1 MKRVGYCDVID
12 RYAMTNSTVTPLV
25 QPGAFSDLLTEVLRS
40 GARRLLA
47 HAVEAEV
54 SGFIDAHAGDRLDDG
69 RARIVR
75 HGHLPE
81 RDIQTGIGAVRIQ
94 QPRVRDRG
102 EDGSA
107 RIHFSPSI
115 LPKHARRTKSLDA
128 VLPILYLKGISSGS
142 FQDAL
147 SALLGPEAPNLSSD
161 TILRLRESW
170 NEELAH
176 WRARDLSARRYVY
189 IWADGIYFQARMED
203 QSQCMLVIIGATP
216 EGRKELLGFT
226 SGYRESAQ
234 SWAEL
239 LIDLKARGLAHPPL
253 LATGD
258 GALGFWSALGKVFPT
273 TRQQRCWVHKT
284 ANILN
289 DMPKAMQTK
298 VKVDLHNIWMA
309 ESRLEAEKALSL
321 FLRKYQAK
329 YPKAADRLTRDK
341 DELLAFY
348 DFPAEHWTHI
358 RTTNPIESTFAT
370 VRHRTKRSKGC
381 LSMKTMELMVFK
393 VIKEAEKTWLRLRGK
408 NQLPKLI
415 TGVKFRDG
423 IEQLNQNNQS
433 AA

>member
-1 MKRVGYCDVID
+1 
-12 RYAMTNSTVTPLV
+12 MTNSTVTPLV

-189 IWADGIYFQARMED
+189 IWADGIYFRARMED

-415 TGVKFRDG
+415 TGVKFSDG

>member
-1 MKRVGYCDVID
+1 
-12 RYAMTNSTVTPLV
+12 MTDSTVTPLV
-25 QPGAFSDLLTEVLRS
+25 QPGAFSDLLTDVLRN
-40 GARRLLA
+40 GAQRLLA
-47 HAVEAEV
+47 HAVESEV
-54 SGFIDAHAGDRLDDG
+54 SSFIEAHADERLDDG

-75 HGHLPE
+75 HGHLPA
-81 RDIQTGIGAVRIQ
+81 RDIQTGIGSVRVR
-94 QPRVRDRG
+94 QPRVRDRVA
-102 EDGSA
+102 DGSA

-128 VLPILYLKGISSGS
+128 VLPVLYLKGISAGS
-142 FQDAL
+142 LQDAL
-147 SALLGPEAPNLSSD
+147 SALLGPDAPNLSSD
-161 TILRLRESW
+161 TILRLRKSW
-170 NEELAH
+170 KEELQH
-176 WRARDLSARRYVY
+176 WRDRNLSTRRYVY

-216 EGRKELLGFT
+216 EGKKELVGFI

-239 LIDLKARGLAHPPL
+239 LIDLKARGLAEPPL
-253 LATGD
+253 LAIGD

-289 DMPKAMQTK
+289 DMPKALAAK
-298 VKVDLHNIWMA
+298 VKADLHNIWMA
-309 ESRLEAEKALSL
+309 ESRLDAEKALSV
-321 FLRKYQAK
+321 FREKYQAK
-329 YPKAADRLTRDK
+329 YPKAAKRLTRDE

-348 DFPAEHWTHI
+348 NFPAEHWVHI

-381 LSMKTMELMVFK
+381 LSMATMELMVFK
-393 VIKEAEKTWLRLRGK
+393 MIKEAEKTWLRLRGK

-415 TGVKFRDG
+415 TGVKFNDG
-423 IEQLNQNNQS
+423 VEQQNHHNQN

>member
-1 MKRVGYCDVID
+1 
-12 RYAMTNSTVTPLV
+12 MTNSTVTPLV

-40 GARRLLA
+40 GAQRLLA

-54 SGFIDAHAGDRLDDG
+54 SVFIDAHACERLDDG
-69 RARIVR
+69 RARMVR

-81 RDIQTGIGAVRIQ
+81 RDIQTGIGAVRVQ

-102 EDGSA
+102 EDSSA

-161 TILRLRESW
+161 TILRLRKSW
-170 NEELAH
+170 EEDLAH

-216 EGRKELLGFT
+216 EGRKELIGFT
-226 SGYRESAQ
+226 SGYRESTQ
-234 SWAEL
+234 SWSEL
-239 LIDLKARGLAHPPL
+239 LVDLKARGLAHPPL
-253 LATGD
+253 LAIGD

-289 DMPKAMQTK
+289 DLPKAMQAR
-298 VKVDLHNIWMA
+298 VKADLHNIWMA
-309 ESRLEAEKALSL
+309 ESRLDAEKALSV
-321 FLRKYQAK
+321 FLQKYQAK
-329 YPKAADRLTRDK
+329 YPKAAERLTRDK

-415 TGVKFRDG
+415 TGVKFNDG
-423 IEQLNQNNQS
+423 IEQLNQNNQN
-433 AA
+433 AAR

>member
-1 MKRVGYCDVID
+1 
-12 RYAMTNSTVTPLV
+12 MTDSTVTPFV
-25 QPGAFSDLLTEVLRS
+25 QPGAFSDVLTEVLRN
-40 GARRLLA
+40 GAQRLLA
-47 HAVEAEV
+47 HAVESEV
-54 SGFIDAHAGDRLDDG
+54 SSFIEAHADERLNDG

-81 RDIQTGIGAVRIQ
+81 RDIQTGIGSVRVC
-94 QPRVRDRG
+94 QPRVRDRVK
-102 EDGSA
+102 DGSA
-107 RIHFSPSI
+107 KIHFSPRI

-128 VLPILYLKGISSGS
+128 VLPVLYLKGISAGN

-147 SALLGPEAPNLSSD
+147 SALLGPDAPNLSSD
-161 TILRLRESW
+161 TVLRLRKSW
-170 NEELAH
+170 KEELQH
-176 WRARDLSARRYVY
+176 WRDRNLSARRYVY

-216 EGRKELLGFT
+216 EGKKELVGFI

-239 LIDLKARGLAHPPL
+239 LIDLKANGLAEPPL
-253 LATGD
+253 LAIGD

-289 DMPKAMQTK
+289 DMPKAMQAK
-298 VKVDLHNIWMA
+298 VKADLHNIWMA
-309 ESRLEAEKALSL
+309 ESRLEAEKALSV
-321 FLRKYQAK
+321 FREKYQTK
-329 YPKAADRLTRDK
+329 YPKAAERLTKDE

-348 DFPAEHWTHI
+348 DFPAEHWVHI

-381 LSMKTMELMVFK
+381 LSMATMELMVFK
-393 VIKEAEKTWLRLRGK
+393 MIKEAEKTWLRLRGK

-415 TGVKFRDG
+415 IGVKFNDG
-423 IEQLNQNNQS
+423 VEQQKHHNQN

>member
-1 MKRVGYCDVID
+1 
-12 RYAMTNSTVTPLV
+12 MTNSTITPLV

-40 GARRLLA
+40 GAQRLLA
-47 HAVEAEV
+47 HAVEVEV
-54 SGFIDAHAGDRLDDG
+54 SGFIDAHAGERLEDG

-81 RDIQTGIGAVRIQ
+81 RDIQTGIGAVRVQ
-94 QPRVRDRG
+94 QPRVRDRA
-102 EDGSA
+102 EDGLA
-107 RIHFSPSI
+107 RIYFSPSI

-128 VLPILYLKGISSGS
+128 VLPVLYLKGVSSGS

-161 TILRLRESW
+161 TILRLRKSW
-170 NEELAH
+170 EEELAQ

-234 SWAEL
+234 SWSEL
-239 LIDLKARGLAHPPL
+239 LVDLKARGLAHPPL
-253 LATGD
+253 LAIGD

-289 DMPKAMQTK
+289 DMPKAMQAR
-298 VKVDLHNIWMA
+298 VKADLHNIWMA
-309 ESRLEAEKALSL
+309 ESRRQAEKALSV
-321 FLRKYQAK
+321 FLDKYQAK
-329 YPKAADRLTRDK
+329 YPKAAERLTRDK

-393 VIKEAEKTWLRLRGK
+393 VIKAAEKTWLRLRGK
-408 NQLPKLI
+408 NLLPKLI
-415 TGVKFRDG
+415 TGVKFNDG
-423 IEQLNQNNQS
+423 IEQLNQNNLS

>member
-1 MKRVGYCDVID
+1 
-12 RYAMTNSTVTPLV
+12 MTNSTVTPLV

-408 NQLPKLI
+408 NLLPKLI
-415 TGVKFRDG
+415 TGVKFNDG
-423 IEQLNQNNQS
+423 IEQLNQNNLS

>member
-1 MKRVGYCDVID
+1 
-12 RYAMTNSTVTPLV
+12 MTNSTVTPLV
-25 QPGAFSDLLTEVLRS
+25 QPGVFSDLLTEVLRS

>member
-1 MKRVGYCDVID
+1 
-12 RYAMTNSTVTPLV
+12 MTNSTITPLV
-25 QPGAFSDLLTEVLRS
+25 QPGAFSDLLTEVLRI

-415 TGVKFRDG
+415 TGVKFSDG

>member
-1 MKRVGYCDVID
+1 M
-12 RYAMTNSTVTPLV
+12 
-25 QPGAFSDLLTEVLRS
+25 
-40 GARRLLA
+40 
-47 HAVEAEV
+47 
-54 SGFIDAHAGDRLDDG
+54 
-69 RARIVR
+69 VR

-81 RDIQTGIGAVRIQ
+81 RDIQTGIGAVRVQ

-102 EDGSA
+102 SDGTGDSTA
-107 RIHFSPSI
+107 RIHFAPSI

-161 TILRLRESW
+161 TILRLRKSW
-170 NEELAH
+170 EEDLAH
-176 WRARDLSARRYVY
+176 WRARDLSARRYVS

-234 SWAEL
+234 SWSEL
-239 LIDLKARGLAHPPL
+239 LVDLKARGLAHPPL
-253 LATGD
+253 LAIGD

-289 DMPKAMQTK
+289 DMPKAMQAR

-321 FLRKYQAK
+321 FLDKYQAK
-329 YPKAADRLTRDK
+329 YPKAAERLTRDK

-415 TGVKFRDG
+415 TGVKFSDG

-433 AA
+433 VA

>member
-1 MKRVGYCDVID
+1 
-12 RYAMTNSTVTPLV
+12 MTNSTVTPLV

-298 VKVDLHNIWMA
+298 AKVDLHNIWMA

-381 LSMKTMELMVFK
+381 LSLKTMELMVFK

-415 TGVKFRDG
+415 TGVKFSDG

>member
-1 MKRVGYCDVID
+1 
-12 RYAMTNSTVTPLV
+12 MTNSTVTPLV

-415 TGVKFRDG
+415 TGVKFSDG

>member
-1 MKRVGYCDVID
+1 
-12 RYAMTNSTVTPLV
+12 MTNSTVTPLV

-176 WRARDLSARRYVY
+176 WRARDLSTRRYVY

-321 FLRKYQAK
+321 FLQKYQAK

-415 TGVKFRDG
+415 TGVKFSDG

>member
-1 MKRVGYCDVID
+1 
-12 RYAMTNSTVTPLV
+12 MTDSTVTPLV
-25 QPGAFSDLLTEVLRS
+25 QPGAFSDVLTEVLRN
-40 GARRLLA
+40 GAQRLLA
-47 HAVEAEV
+47 HAVESEV
-54 SGFIDAHAGDRLDDG
+54 SSFIEAHADERLNDG

-81 RDIQTGIGAVRIQ
+81 RDIQTGIGSVRVC
-94 QPRVRDRG
+94 QPRVRDRVK
-102 EDGSA
+102 DGSA
-107 RIHFSPSI
+107 KIHFSPRI

-128 VLPILYLKGISSGS
+128 VLPVLYLKGISAGN

-147 SALLGPEAPNLSSD
+147 SALLGPDAPNLSSD
-161 TILRLRESW
+161 TVLRLRKSW
-170 NEELAH
+170 KEELQQ
-176 WRARDLSARRYVY
+176 WRGRNLSARRYVY

-216 EGRKELLGFT
+216 EGKKELVGFI

-239 LIDLKARGLAHPPL
+239 LIDLKANGLAEPPL
-253 LATGD
+253 LAIGD

-289 DMPKAMQTK
+289 DMPKAMQAK
-298 VKVDLHNIWMA
+298 VKADLHNIWMA
-309 ESRLEAEKALSL
+309 ESRLEAEKALSV
-321 FLRKYQAK
+321 FREKYQTK
-329 YPKAADRLTRDK
+329 YPKAAERLTKDE

-348 DFPAEHWTHI
+348 DFPAEHWVHI

-381 LSMKTMELMVFK
+381 LSMATMELMVFK

-415 TGVKFRDG
+415 IGVKFNDG
-423 IEQLNQNNQS
+423 VEQQKHHNQN